1 MAELEADPEWRA
13 AEARREAL
21 LAEQEAAYAEAE
33 APLVA
38 ALAGAGLEVES
49 VWDLVNRDDDGYA
62 DVVTVLVEHLQDESY
77 PDRVREGIARSLSFR
92 KAAPAWPVI
101 AGLYRSTTDSF
112 GLQQGLAVAMAGT
125 VTDETVDELVAEA
138 RLRNLLGVSRLAT
151 RRSGR
156 DTERRPG
163 RHSAKNTAGSR
174 QDTHRWREPM
184 ASLGRQ
190 QQPVVATPMCCTPK
204 NAPYAIAVR

>member
-1 MAELEADPEWRA
+1 MSRRKPKAADEFMAELEADPEWRA

-38 ALAGAGLEVES
+38 ALARAGLEVES

-62 DVVTVLVEHLQDESY
+62 DVVPVLVEHLQDESY

-101 AGLYRSTTDSF
+101 VGLYRSTTDSF
-112 GLQQGLAVAMAGT
+112 DLQQGLAAAMAGT
-125 VTDETVDELVAEA
+125 VTDGTVDELVAEA
-138 RLRNLLGVSRLAT
+138 RRPEHGESRFLLLLGLRRLRTPAARQALEGLLDDPDLGDNAAKHLLG
-151 RRSGR
+151 RRS
-156 DTERRPG
+156 
-163 RHSAKNTAGSR
+163 
-174 QDTHRWREPM
+174 
-184 ASLGRQ
+184 
-190 QQPVVATPMCCTPK
+190 
-204 NAPYAIAVR
+204 

>member
-1 MAELEADPEWRA
+1 MSRRKPQAADEFMAELEADPEWRA
-13 AEARREAL
+13 AEAEREAR

-62 DVVTVLVEHLQDESY
+62 DVVPVLVEHLQDESY

-101 AGLYRSTTDSF
+101 VGLYRSTTDSF
-112 GLQQGLAVAMAGT
+112 GLQQGLAAAMAGT
-125 VTDETVDELVAEA
+125 VTDETVEELVAEA
-138 RLRNLLGVSRLAT
+138 RRPDHGESRFLLLLGLRRLRTPAARQALDGLLDDPDLGDNAAKHLKG
-151 RRSGR
+151 RRS
-156 DTERRPG
+156 
-163 RHSAKNTAGSR
+163 
-174 QDTHRWREPM
+174 
-184 ASLGRQ
+184 
-190 QQPVVATPMCCTPK
+190 
-204 NAPYAIAVR
+204 